1 MITLFFGW
9 LAAAWPLWVL
19 IAVLLIVDRRHT
31 VKTRRTPYTHPRAPR
46 SVPTLDEQLQIHR
59 DAWHA
64 VQRLPVHRRDP
75 LRHLIARSSE
85 RAMKDYDRAA

>member
-1 MITLFFGW
+1 MLLFF
-9 LAAAWPLWVL
+9 LTLTAMWPLWL
-19 IAVLLIVDRRHT
+19 ALAVLLIVDRRHT
-31 VKTRRTPYTHPRAPR
+31 VKTRPRAPR

-59 DAWHA
+59 DAWRA

>member
-1 MITLFFGW
+1 MTVLFLLTIAAMWPVW
-9 LAAAWPLWVL
+9 LALV
-19 IAVLLIVDRRHT
+19 VLLIVDRRHT
-31 VKTRRTPYTHPRAPR
+31 VKTRRAPYTHPRAPR

-85 RAMKDYDRAA
+85 RAMRDYDRAA